1 MKTTKKLL
9 VVLVVIITILFTGEV
24 ISYNNAYSQ
33 MYDTIEGQVPENTAY
48 ILNRNW
54 QVNGNFSSK
63 EINTIKGIE
72 GVKSVDPINISN
84 IYYGTDFTVDNHNFE
99 VNVNSVTTKGN
110 VYYDF
115 EYIAGHEMSSNDEL
129 VVSEDLVNLA
139 GLTADEVIG
148 KYLEVGE
155 LELEVVGV
163 YKQPDNLPFPH
174 NQLSDTTYGTDYY
187 NIINSAYTLYDGDPT
202 MNGVEVEL
210 EPGTTLTVG
219 DINNALG
226 SSVTL
231 VTDEGI
237 YDYDLLTSNT
247 NGSSNFNTVF
257 QKRGGLGVN
266 IIILIIFLL
275 TVYVV
280 IRKSNLKE

>member
-1 MKTTKKLL
+1 MKTTKKLIVAL
-9 VVLVVIITILFTGEV
+9 TVIITMLFVVEV
-24 ISYNNAYSQ
+24 ITYNNAYLE

-54 QVNGNFSSK
+54 QVNDVFSSK
-63 EINTIKGIE
+63 EVNKIKDIK

-84 IYYGTDFTVDNHNFE
+84 IYYGTDFTVGNHNFE

-155 LELEVVGV
+155 LEFEVVGV
-163 YKQPDNLPFPH
+163 YKQPDNLPFPKY
-174 NQLSDTTYGTDYY
+174 QFSDTTYGTDYY
-187 NIINSAYTLYDGDPT
+187 NIVNSAYTLYDGDPT

-210 EPGTTLTVG
+210 EPGTTLTVD
-219 DINNALG
+219 DIDDVVG
-226 SSVTL
+226 CPVTL
-231 VTDEGI
+231 ITAEGV

-247 NGSSNFNTVF
+247 NGSSNFNTVL

-266 IIILIIFLL
+266 IVTLFIFLL
-275 TVYVV
+275 TVYVI
-280 IRKSNLKE
+280 IRKTNLEE

>member
-1 MKTTKKLL
+1 MKTTKKWL
-9 VVLVVIITILFTGEV
+9 VVLVVIIIILFAGEV
-24 ISYNNAYSQ
+24 ITYNNAYSQ
-33 MYDTIEGQVPENTAY
+33 IYDTIDGQVPENTAY

-63 EINTIKGIE
+63 EVNTIKGIE
-72 GVKSVDPINISN
+72 GVKSVDPINIAN

-155 LELEVVGV
+155 LDFEVVGV

-187 NIINSAYTLYDGDPT
+187 NIVNSAYTLYDGDPT

-210 EPGTTLTVG
+210 EPGTTLTVD

-257 QKRGGLGVN
+257 QKRGGLGIN
-266 IIILIIFLL
+266 IIILIVFLL

-280 IRKSNLKE
+280 IRKSNPKE